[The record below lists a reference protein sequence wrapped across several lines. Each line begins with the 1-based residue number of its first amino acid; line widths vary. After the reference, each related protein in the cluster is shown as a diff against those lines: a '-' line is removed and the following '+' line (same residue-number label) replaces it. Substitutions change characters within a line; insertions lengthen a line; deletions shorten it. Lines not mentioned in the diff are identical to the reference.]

1 MMQKITKVV
10 AFWALA
16 ILLFACN
23 EEEFVT
29 MNQKTGK
36 LIVGGVEVSAIVGD
50 MQSRATLENVP
61 SGNEFT
67 ITVKSEDGSFERTLE
82 EGVFS
87 CILPV
92 GTYTVEATYGEDK
105 IATDKPYFCGSA
117 SVEIKEGM
125 TESISVTASLQSAII
140 RAVMDEELLAQYE
153 DYTLWISKV
162 GSSDMESIDNDKD
175 IFVPAGDDY
184 LLRLTGTNLLGDD
197 VNTSWELK
205 SLSPKTR
212 YIVSCDA
219 DLPSFT
225 FPEQAVTNAW
235 SKFIYITPM
244 TAENMTSH
252 PEMAQQVMD
261 NIVYEASADNG
272 SKWIPAEYDSEN
284 EKWVIKGL
292 QPSTAYTLRSR
303 FGGVVSSNTQ
313 AITTENAQELEN
325 GSMDTWSNDP
335 YTTYGRKTIY
345 RYYAGTS
352 SSDRYWG
359 TRNTLTMDGVRDG
372 TSSGTSNQRTA
383 YRWNSCTIPTS
394 DAVSGQAAEIRTMA
408 LATIP
413 IKGTDVGSGP
423 FWATNN
429 VQNVVSQNHRVYIGY
444 LYTGTTD
451 VTALQ
456 ESPEEL
462 GGISHPSRPVS
473 LSFDYK
479 YIPYNGDRYSV
490 CAKLYDSMKNEIAS
504 LNLESSNNQDSYKTE
519 TINFKYLN
527 LNTQVAYLYIIFK
540 SGINETW
547 DDVKYIKGSYDANP
561 WSLDTFVGSVLKI
574 DNVKLNYDYE

>member
-1 MMQKITKVV
+1 MQKITKVV

-23 EEEFVT
+23 EEEIVT
-29 MNQKTGK
+29 MNQETGK

-61 SGNEFT
+61 SGNKFT

-92 GTYTVEATYGEDK
+92 GTYTVEAAYGEDK
-105 IATDKPYFCGSA
+105 IATDKPYFYGSA

-225 FPEQAVTNAW
+225 FPEQAITNAW

-272 SKWIPAEYDSEN
+272 STWIPAEYDSEN

-292 QPSTAYTLRSR
+292 QSSTAYTLRSR

-313 AITTENAQELEN
+313 EITTENAQELEN

-335 YTTYGRKTIY
+335 YTTYGQKTIY

-352 SSDRYWG
+352 STDRSWG

-372 TSSGTSNQRTA
+372 NSAWFNNQRTA

-408 LATIP
+408 LANFAINS
-413 IKGTDVGSGP
+413 GTVGAFGSHSSMPG
-423 FWATNN
+423 N
-429 VQNVVSQNHRVYIGY
+429 VLANANVFVGW

-451 VTALQ
+451 VTTTGD
-456 ESPEEL
+456 PDMH
-462 GGISHPSRPVS
+462 GIAYTARPLS
-473 LSFDYK
+473 FSFDYK
-479 YIPYNGDRYSV
+479 YAPYNTDNFVVS
-490 CAKLYDSMKNEIAS
+490 AALYDANYNRIAYIDDFKSSVVQNSYTTLS
-504 LNLESSNNQDSYKTE
+504 LDFIYETE
-519 TINFKYLN
+519 DVKA
-527 LNTQVAYLYIIFK
+527 AYLFVMFK
-540 SGINETW
+540 SGENSTVN
-547 DDVKYIKGSYDANP
+547 DVQHIDGSYDANP

>member
-92 GTYTVEATYGEDK
+92 GTYTVEAAYGEDK

-153 DYTLWISKV
+153 DYTLWISEAT
-162 GSSDMESIDNDKD
+162 SSDMEPIINNADV
-175 IFVPAGDDY
+175 FVPAGKDY
-184 LLRLTGTNLLGDD
+184 TLRLTGTNLLGNE
-197 VNTSWELK
+197 VNTFWDLK

-252 PEMAQQVMD
+252 PEMSQQVMD

-272 SKWIPAEYDSEN
+272 NTWMPAEYDSEN
-284 EKWVIKGL
+284 EKWVIKDL

-313 AITTENAQELEN
+313 AITTENAQDVLN
-325 GSMDTWSNDP
+325 GGMEDWSQTQLCNSTGTWSAAVFCDYCTNWATRNEK
-335 YTTYGRKTIY
+335 TTDGAKNASGNPFWGSNYATKWKWCSGTISTSDSKEGNAVEISTLALYNQRVSGTYNREKIVSEVKRNGTVYVGYLLYGTY
-345 RYYAGTS
+345 DL
-352 SSDRYWG
+352 SSDTY
-359 TRNTLTMDGVRDG
+359 TLGKDH
-372 TSSGTSNQRTA
+372 SA
-383 YRWNSCTIPTS
+383 
-394 DAVSGQAAEIRTMA
+394 
-408 LATIP
+408 
-413 IKGTDVGSGP
+413 
-423 FWATNN
+423 
-429 VQNVVSQNHRVYIGY
+429 
-444 LYTGTTD
+444 
-451 VTALQ
+451 
-456 ESPEEL
+456 
-462 GGISHPSRPVS
+462 RPVS
-473 LSFDYK
+473 MSFDYK
-479 YIPYNGDRYSV
+479 YAPVEGDKCIAY
-490 CAKLYDSMKNEIAS
+490 AKLYDATKREIAS
-504 LNLESSNNQDSYKTE
+504 TEEFHSDKVEDYDTQTLRFTYSDSE
-519 TINFKYLN
+519 CQAAFIGVLF
-527 LNTQVAYLYIIFK
+527 Q
-540 SGINETW
+540 SGT
-547 DDVKYIKGSYDANP
+547 DVDVNKIQLVEGSYSDLQIDSP
-561 WSLDTFVGSVLKI
+561 YTEDKMVGSVLKI
-574 DNVKLNYDYE
+574 DNVKLNYEYE

>member
-272 SKWIPAEYDSEN
+272 NTWMPAEYDSEN

-313 AITTENAQELEN
+313 AITTENAKPLDN
-325 GSMDTWSNDP
+325 GEMEKWTQSQLHNAGIIVWDEDIYCDYCTNWS
-335 YTTYGRKTIY
+335 
-345 RYYAGTS
+345 
-352 SSDRYWG
+352 
-359 TRNTLTMDGVRDG
+359 TRNEKTTEGANG
-372 TSSGTSNQRTA
+372 ANGYNNYGANWKWCSGTV
-383 YRWNSCTIPTS
+383 PTS
-394 DAVSGQAAEIRTMA
+394 DSSEGDAAEISTLGLYNQRVSGGYDRDK
-408 LATIP
+408 IESEV
-413 IKGTDVGSGP
+413 KRNGT
-423 FWATNN
+423 
-429 VQNVVSQNHRVYIGY
+429 VYVGY
-444 LYTGTTD
+444 LLYGTYDLSSDTYT
-451 VTALQ
+451 
-456 ESPEEL
+456 L
-462 GGISHPSRPVS
+462 GKDHPARPVS
-473 LSFDYK
+473 MSFDYK
-479 YIPYNGDRYSV
+479 YAPMEGDQCIAY
-490 CAKLYDSMKNEIAS
+490 AKVYDVNRQEIAS
-504 LNLESSNNQDSYKTE
+504 TIDFRSDAKDTYTSQTLEFIYSNLACEAEYIGVFFQSGTDTDISKMVHIHGDYNASPYNQDK
-519 TINFKYLN
+519 I
-527 LNTQVAYLYIIFK
+527 
-540 SGINETW
+540 
-547 DDVKYIKGSYDANP
+547 
-561 WSLDTFVGSVLKI
+561 VGSVLKI

>member
-1 MMQKITKVV
+1 MQKITKVV

-92 GTYTVEATYGEDK
+92 GTYTVEAVYGEDK
-105 IATDKPYFCGSA
+105 IATEKPYFYGNTQ
-117 SVEIKEGM
+117 VDIKEGM
-125 TESISVTASLQSAII
+125 TESVSVTASLQSAII
-140 RAVMDEELLAQYE
+140 RAVMSEELLAQYKN
-153 DYTLWISKV
+153 YALWISEATNP
-162 GSSDMESIDNDKD
+162 GSDMESIDNDKD
-175 IFVPAGDDY
+175 IFVPAGESY
-184 LLRLTGTNLLGDD
+184 SLLLTGTNLLGDN

-252 PEMAQQVMD
+252 SEMAQQVMD

-272 SKWIPAEYDSEN
+272 NTWIPAEYDSEN
-284 EKWVIKGL
+284 EKWVIKDL

-313 AITTENAQELEN
+313 AITTENAKPLDN
-325 GSMDTWSNDP
+325 GEMEGWTQSPLCNSTGTWSAAVFCDYCTNWATRNEK
-335 YTTYGRKTIY
+335 TTDGAKNANGNPLWNSNYATKWKWCSGTISTSDSKEGNAVEISTLALYNQRVSGTYNRDKIVDEVKKNGTVYVGYLLYGTY
-345 RYYAGTS
+345 DL
-352 SSDRYWG
+352 SSDTY
-359 TRNTLTMDGVRDG
+359 TLGKDH
-372 TSSGTSNQRTA
+372 
-383 YRWNSCTIPTS
+383 
-394 DAVSGQAAEIRTMA
+394 
-408 LATIP
+408 LA
-413 IKGTDVGSGP
+413 
-423 FWATNN
+423 
-429 VQNVVSQNHRVYIGY
+429 
-444 LYTGTTD
+444 
-451 VTALQ
+451 
-456 ESPEEL
+456 
-462 GGISHPSRPVS
+462 RPVS
-473 LSFDYK
+473 MSFDYK
-479 YIPYNGDRYSV
+479 YAPVAGDQCIAY
-490 CAKLYDSMKNEIAS
+490 AKLYDVTKQEIAS
-504 LNLESSNNQDSYKTE
+504 TENFYSDKVENYTTQTLRFTYSDLECQAAFIGVFFQSGTDVD
-519 TINFKYLN
+519 INKIQL
-527 LNTQVAYLYIIFK
+527 V
-540 SGINETW
+540 E
-547 DDVKYIKGSYDANP
+547 GSYSDLQIKSP
-561 WSLDTFVGSVLKI
+561 YTEDKMVGSILKV
-574 DNVKLNYDYE
+574 DNIKLNYEYE